1 MLADSP
7 EWLEGGHSLKSMD
20 KKLGEEVAAWLEF
33 YRDLGI
39 DEFYRRE
46 PGPQLEAG
54 NPQLETGQQPEPS
67 LTAASV
73 PAASQ
78 PPIPHLDPRV
88 PSPEP
93 RVTRAQALSLFEAP
107 PPPRREHETLEEIR
121 QDLGDCQRCRL
132 AQGRKTI
139 VFGQGNP
146 HAELVFV
153 GEAPGADEDEQGLP
167 FVGRAGQLLTQIL
180 ASVGIKRPDDIYI
193 ANTVKCR
200 PPENRAP
207 QSDEQA
213 ACAPYLEAQIHF
225 VKPKIILLAGSPAI
239 KAILKTDQLITSL
252 RGKWLKL
259 QGTEISVMPIFHPA
273 YLLRNPSK
281 EKGKPKWLTWQD
293 MQEVKN
299 ALEYHRKVEELSRE
313 SEN

>member
-1 MLADSP
+1 MDLFSNEPD
-7 EWLEGGHSLKSMD
+7 LLSLPY
-20 KKLGEEVAAWLEF
+20 EEVEKIA
-33 YRDLGI
+33 
-39 DEFYRRE
+39 
-46 PGPQLEAG
+46 
-54 NPQLETGQQPEPS
+54 
-67 LTAASV
+67 
-73 PAASQ
+73 
-78 PPIPHLDPRV
+78 LD
-88 PSPEP
+88 
-93 RVTRAQALSLFEAP
+93 
-107 PPPRREHETLEEIR
+107 
-121 QDLGDCQRCRL
+121 CKKCRL
-132 AQGRKTI
+132 AKGRTKV
-139 VFGQGNP
+139 VFGSGP
-146 HAELVFV
+146 VPCDLMLI
-153 GEAPGADEDEQGLP
+153 GEAPGADEDLQGLP

-207 QSDEQA
+207 QADEQA

-239 KAILKTDQLITSL
+239 KAVLKTDQPITGL